1 MRGVAEVP
9 WWRRI
14 GALAVLVV
22 GVLATVATSPG
33 EPTEATASGPPIR
46 LGGAVTAV
54 AGTITV
60 ITPSIGADDSPTL
73 AVNATVDGAIPVLI
87 SLHPTDP
94 DGDGSSEHVDDGG
107 AVVVSGPEGRGRAEL
122 DGWASVCRGTC
133 TSTVDYRVSLLEPT
147 AEAVTVEW
155 DTTARFGDD
164 DRGIK
169 LRVGPP
175 DAVAGSANVE
185 MLRAERLNGERAMS
199 AHVVAA
205 RGTEASLQD
214 LALVVQAR
222 AGGSSRPSSEGS
234 TMVQEPD
241 VGGLKVAVSS
251 STSGFVAEQD
261 AWLMPT
267 QRLVPRTLCPN
278 AEDCRHTWWLL
289 VWSDDGASV
298 DLDLD
303 LAVVPGASAPRAEV
317 VVQRVEPMRFAITDP
332 GAEATRRSA
341 PGPVTTPTEI
351 PFDLPP
357 GSMIVGW
364 LSSQVAPSSWRGSSD
379 ALLVADLPGGLRA
392 PVTSVRVGAPSGPA
406 LLTMCPPVSP
416 CRRTAEL
423 TLTRQPPN
431 ATTTTVELFALP
443 TAPDHAPGDG

>member
-1 MRGVAEVP
+1 MRGVADVP
-9 WWRRI
+9 WWRRV
-14 GALAVLVV
+14 GAVAVLVV
-22 GVLATVATSPG
+22 GLLATVATSPG
-33 EPTEATASGPPIR
+33 EPAEATTGGPPIR

-60 ITPSIGADDSPTL
+60 VTSSIGADDSPTL
-73 AVNATVDGAIPVLI
+73 AVDATVDGAVPILI
-87 SLHPTDP
+87 SIHPNDP

-122 DGWASVCRGTC
+122 DGWASECRGTC
-133 TSTVDYRVSLLEPT
+133 TSTVDYRVSLLEP
-147 AEAVTVEW
+147 APGAVTVEW
-155 DTTARFGDD
+155 DTTVRFDD
-164 DRGIK
+164 DREIK

-175 DAVAGSANVE
+175 DAVPGSAKVE
-185 MLRAERLNGERAMS
+185 MLRAERLDGERAMT
-199 AHVVAA
+199 AHVVTA

-222 AGGSSRPSSEGS
+222 AGGPSRPSSEGS
-234 TMVQEPD
+234 TMAHESD

-267 QRLVPRTLCPN
+267 QRLVPRTSCPD
-278 AEDCRHTWWLL
+278 ADDCRHTWWLL

-303 LAVVPGASAPRAEV
+303 LAVVPGASEPRAEV

-332 GAEATRRSA
+332 GAEATLRAA

-357 GSMIVGW
+357 GSTIVGW

-392 PVTSVRVGAPSGPA
+392 PVTSVRTGAPSGPE
-406 LLTMCPPVSP
+406 LLTTCPPGSP
-416 CRRTAEL
+416 CRRTATL

-431 ATTTTVELFALP
+431 ATTSSVELFALP